1 MGALVLLSHGLR
13 DPADE
18 RPSQILLEAPPG
30 GADAALSC
38 DGVEALSSPPVV
50 FLGVCGSA
58 RGPAREGTGP
68 AAHLGGAFLL
78 AGADAVVLSDADLS
92 FGPTLLLAEAFLGR
106 LRAGDGPAEA
116 MRQARLAL
124 HAAGWSDPH
133 DWGLMRVVGLGGG
146 G

>member
-1 MGALVLLSHGLR
+1 VILSHGLR
-13 DPADE
+13 DPTDE
-18 RPSQILLEAPPG
+18 RPSQILLAAPGG
-30 GADAALSC
+30 GADPLSC
-38 DGVEALSSPPVV
+38 DEVEALVSPPVV

-92 FGPTLLLAEAFLGR
+92 LGPTVLLAEAFLGR

-116 MRQARLAL
+116 MREARLAL
-124 HAAGWSDPH
+124 LAAGWSDPH
-133 DWGLMRVVGLGGG
+133 DWGSMRVVGLGGG
-146 G
+146 